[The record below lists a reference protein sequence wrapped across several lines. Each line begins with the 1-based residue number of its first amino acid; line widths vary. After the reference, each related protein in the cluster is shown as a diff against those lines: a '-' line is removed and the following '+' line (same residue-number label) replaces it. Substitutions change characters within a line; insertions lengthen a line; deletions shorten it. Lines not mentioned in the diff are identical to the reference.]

1 MARLVLKYPAQ
12 SRPAREGI
20 WGIAG
25 SAFRRLGLLVL
36 QWSSCGTGAKALVH
50 RAVLVTAVVVV
61 LNTLKNYSLN
71 V

>member
-1 MARLVLKYPAQ
+1 MARLDLKYPAQ

-36 QWSSCGTGAKALVH
+36 QRSSCGTGAKALVH
-50 RAVLVTAVVVV
+50 RAVSVTAVVVV